1 MAQYPNLNGLIE
13 DKDTKIKDLS
23 EQIGVSTKQI
33 KRWRDGTSEMGID
46 KLYKICLYYHVSA
59 DYILG
64 LPRGLEWPRG

>member
-13 DKDTKIKDLS
+13 DKDTNIKDLS

-46 KLYKICLYYHVSA
+46 KLVKICLYYHVSA

>member
-1 MAQYPNLNGLIE
+1 MAQYPNHNGLIE

-46 KLYKICLYYHVSA
+46 KLVKIYQYYHVSA
-59 DYILG
+59 DNILG
-64 LPRGLEWPRG
+64 HPRGLEWPRG